1 MNHFIMKKIV
11 FLIALSFVFFS
22 CDVSEE
28 QNYTYEINP
37 VYQVIMP
44 TEFAKDSVTNIT
56 VKYKRPS
63 SCHLFSKFYYES
75 YGFERKVA
83 IENIKVEQDNCQTD
97 NETVL
102 EMPLKFLPNAI
113 GTYHF
118 KFWTG
123 TDTQGVDHYLEYDV
137 VVDH

>member
-1 MNHFIMKKIV
+1 MKKIL
-11 FLIALSFVFFS
+11 FLLLVSSLLFS
-22 CDVSEE
+22 CEVSDD
-28 QNYTYEINP
+28 QNYSYEINP
-37 VYQVIMP
+37 VFQVIMP

-63 SCHLFSKFYYES
+63 SCHLFSKFYFES
-75 YGFERKVA
+75 NGFVRNVA
-83 IENIKVEQDNCQTD
+83 VENIKVEQDNCQTD
-97 NETVL
+97 NQTVL
-102 EMPLKFLPNAI
+102 EMPLPFLPKTL

-123 TDTQGVDHYLEYDV
+123 ANEQGVDNYLEYDV

>member
-1 MNHFIMKKIV
+1 MKKIV
-11 FLIALSFVFFS
+11 FLIAFSFVLFS

-28 QNYTYEINP
+28 QAYSYEINP

-63 SCHLFSKFYYES
+63 SCHLFSDFYYES
-75 YGFERKVA
+75 FEFVRTVA
-83 IENIKVEQDNCQTD
+83 IESIKVEQDNCQTD
-97 NETVL
+97 NQTIL
-102 EMPLKFLPNAI
+102 EMPLPFLPKSI

-123 TDTQGVDHYLEYDV
+123 TDVQGVDNYLEYDV